1 MADLEQVPSYDE
13 KHVPDSIDKA
23 SIDSTGKVITD
34 DAEMVKEVEA
44 MEDRIQH
51 DEASESEYRVQ
62 EAYEVALKVSA
73 LDFLAIRGRPNGA
86 IGPVHPRRALAAV
99 PHLPDVLPRPRFLRI
114 RSVSS

>member
-1 MADLEQVPSYDE
+1 MAIDHDVKEFDE
-13 KHVPDSIDKA
+13 KE
-23 SIDSTGKVITD
+23 IDSVDKVSLDSNGQPLD
-34 DAEMVKEVEA
+34 DAKMVKEVEA